1 MDETFKNAPLLEII
15 AELRWQTSLPAI
27 QPAQQQDQT
36 VPPLL
41 LGSIQIDN
49 FLHRLGGEIY
59 KLGFQRME
67 RLIPAGSPV
76 LQGQA
81 VCRYRS
87 DAENLTNVLYQV
99 GAGLLSAHATPPY
112 RSWKHFRPSVEHG
125 IEVLLQTREQNERDV
140 PFNLISLRYLDG
152 FRSDLT
158 QGREVGEFLSDVLKI
173 TLTLPDAL
181 LKYLRGGKSP
191 KPFLILTVPSE
202 HGALRI
208 STGEAVVNGASTI
221 LLDMT
226 FSTLE
231 PIAPELGKI
240 LESFDRA
247 HSVLHDIFI
256 DITEPIHH
264 LMRLEQ

>member
-27 QPAQQQDQT
+27 QPAGQQG
-36 VPPLL
+36 VALPPLF
-41 LGSIQIDN
+41 LGTVQIDN

-67 RLIPAGSPV
+67 RMIPTGLPV

-81 VCRYRS
+81 ICRYRS
-87 DAENLTNVLYQV
+87 DTENLTNILYQV
-99 GAGLLSAHATPPY
+99 GAGLFSAHATPPY

-125 IEVLLQTREQNERDV
+125 VEVLLQTREPNERDL
-140 PFNLISLRYLDG
+140 PFNPVSLRYLDG
-152 FRSDLT
+152 FRPDLT
-158 QGREVGEFLSDVLKI
+158 EGRQVGEFLSDVLKI
-173 TLTLPDAL
+173 KLTLPDVL
-181 LKYLRGGKSP
+181 IQHLQGGKSP
-191 KPFLILTVPSE
+191 KPFLIVTVPSE

-208 STGEAVVNGASTI
+208 STGEAVVNGVTTI

-226 FSTLE
+226 FSTIE
-231 PIAPELGKI
+231 PIAAELAKV

-256 DITEPIHH
+256 GITKPIHH
-264 LMRLEQ
+264 LMQLEQ